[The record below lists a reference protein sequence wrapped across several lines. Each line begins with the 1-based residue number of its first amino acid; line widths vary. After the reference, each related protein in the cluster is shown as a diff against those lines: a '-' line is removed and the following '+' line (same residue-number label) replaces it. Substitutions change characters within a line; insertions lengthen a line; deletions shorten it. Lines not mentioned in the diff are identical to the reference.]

1 MTPTASRLLAA
12 VLLTGGAAHAA
23 LAQVPTGPGTPDDA
37 IRINQVGYLPDAPKV
52 AVVCALAPRAV
63 RQFEV
68 VTEAGKRVLGPKPA
82 VESGKFGPCAQT
94 YRLDFSTLREAGQ
107 YRIRAG
113 TMISPIVRIGPGVWN
128 GLAEMPLRYLR
139 QQRSGFNPVYN
150 TSVHTKDGIIVDHPT
165 RAGEYL
171 PASGG
176 WADASDY
183 LQYVTTSATAAFQ
196 LLQAYR
202 DNPRAFGDEYQS
214 DGLPGANGTPDVL
227 DEARHGLAWLLRMFP
242 DDSLML
248 NQLGD
253 DRDHMF
259 FDLPPNDSADYG
271 WGKGGARPLY
281 PCTGIAQGLLR
292 YQNRATGYAS
302 TAGKFAAAFALGA
315 QMLKASDTAL
325 ADTLHRKAVAAF
337 ALGEKYPG
345 PCQTAPGR
353 GAYFYEEDDW
363 EDDMELGAAAL
374 YALTADVRY
383 QGKAMAYAAKA
394 KVKPWMGADT
404 ANHYQWYP
412 WHNLGHY
419 EAARRGTLNE
429 RLTLTGYYRTGLKA
443 VAAKAENGFRVGI
456 PFIWCSSDLM
466 TSLAVQAL
474 LYRRITGD
482 NDYRALEQ
490 SAIDWLFGTNPWGVS
505 MVIGVPADGN
515 FARDPHAVISVK
527 LKYQLDGGLLDG
539 PVYASIFKN
548 LAGIALTKPDQYA
561 RWNTGHIVYHDDWG
575 DYSTNEPIMDGAANV
590 LYLLSWLG
598 RR

>member
-1 MTPTASRLLAA
+1 MTRLSFVPVVPLLLA
-12 VLLTGGAAHAA
+12 LKPLTGAA
-23 LAQVPTGPGTPDDA
+23 QGGGTPDDA
-37 IRINQVGYLPDAPKV
+37 IRVNQVGYLPDAPKV
-52 AVVCALAPRAV
+52 AVVCALAPRALDA
-63 RQFEV
+63 FEV
-68 VTEAGKRVLGPKPA
+68 RNAAGKRVFGPKPA
-82 VESGKFGPCAQT
+82 RATGKFGPCAETYQLDFTALRDGGT
-94 YRLDFSTLREAGQ
+94 YRIHAGDLV
-107 YRIRAG
+107 
-113 TMISPIVRIGPGVWN
+113 SPAVRIGAGVWN
-128 GLAEMPLRYLR
+128 GLADMPLRYMR
-139 QQRSGFNPVYN
+139 QQRKGYNPVFN
-150 TSVHTKDGIIVDHPT
+150 TMIHTKDGIIVDHPT

-171 PASGG
+171 PATGG

-183 LQYVTTSATAAFQ
+183 LQYVTTSATAAYQ
-196 LLQAYR
+196 LMQAWR
-202 DNPRAFGDEYQS
+202 DNPRAFGDEYLA
-214 DGLPGANGTPDVL
+214 DGRPGTNGIPDVL

-259 FDLPPNDSADYG
+259 FDLMPYDSADYG

-281 PCTGIAQGLLR
+281 PCTGIPQGLLR

-315 QMLKASDTAL
+315 QLYRDREPAL
-325 ADTLHRKAVAAF
+325 ADTLRRKAVAAF

-345 PCQTAPGR
+345 ACQTAPGR

-374 YALTADVRY
+374 YALTSDARY
-383 QGKAMAYAAKA
+383 QGKALSYAAKA

-429 RLTLTGYYRTGLKA
+429 RLKLAGYYRDGLKA
-443 VAAKAENGFRVGI
+443 VAGKADNGFRVGI
-456 PFIWCSSDLM
+456 PFIWCSNDLM
-466 TSLAVQAL
+466 TSLAVTAL
-474 LYRRITGD
+474 WYRRITGD
-482 NDYRALEQ
+482 EEYRALEQ
-490 SAIDWLFGTNPWGVS
+490 AAIDWLFGTNPWGVS

-539 PVYASIFKN
+539 PVYASIFRN
-548 LAGIALTKPDQYA
+548 LSGISLTKPDQYA
-561 RWNTGHIVYHDDWG
+561 KWNTGHIVYHDDWG

>member
-1 MTPTASRLLAA
+1 MRLIERSLAA
-12 VLLTGGAAHAA
+12 VLLASTVASSAV
-23 LAQVPTGPGTPDDA
+23 AQANGTPDDA
-37 IRINQVGYLPDAPKV
+37 IRVNQVGYLPDAPKV

-63 RQFEV
+63 GEFEV
-68 VTEAGKRVLGPKPA
+68 VTEAGKRVFGPKPTTDA
-82 VESGKFGPCAQT
+82 GAFGPCAQT
-94 YRLDFSTLREAGQ
+94 YRLDFTALREPGT

-113 TMISPIVRIGPGVWN
+113 DLESRVVKIGPTVWN
-128 GLAEMPLRYLR
+128 GLADMPLRYMR
-139 QQRSGFNPVYN
+139 QQRSGFNPIYN
-150 TSVHTKDGIIVDHPT
+150 TTVHTKDGIIVDHPT

-171 PASGG
+171 PATGG

-202 DNPRAFGDEYQS
+202 DNPKAFGDEHQAN
-214 DGLPGANGTPDVL
+214 GLPGANGIPDVL
-227 DEARHGLAWLLRMFP
+227 DEARHGLAWLVRMYP

-281 PCTGIAQGLLR
+281 PCTGIPQGLLR

-315 QMLKASDTAL
+315 QLLRERDRAF
-325 ADTLHRKAVAAF
+325 ADTLRSKAVAAF
-337 ALGEKYPG
+337 ALGERYPG
-345 PCQTAPGR
+345 ACQTAPGR
-353 GAYFYEEDDW
+353 GAYYYEEDDW

-374 YALTADVRY
+374 YGLTRDVRY
-383 QGKAMAYAAKA
+383 QAKAIGYAAKA

-412 WHNLGHY
+412 WHNIGHY
-419 EAARRGTLNE
+419 EAARGGTLRE
-429 RLTLTGYYRTGLKA
+429 RLTLSGYYRTGLAA
-443 VAAKAENGFRVGI
+443 VAKKADNGFRAGI
-456 PFIWCSSDLM
+456 PFIWCSNDLM
-466 TSLAVQAL
+466 TSLAVTAL
-474 LYRRITGD
+474 WYRRITGD
-482 NDYRALEQ
+482 NQFRELEQ
-490 SAIDWLFGTNPWGVS
+490 AAIDWLFGVNPWGVS

-539 PVYASIFKN
+539 PVYSSIYKN
-548 LAGIALTKPDQYA
+548 LAGISLTKPDAYA
-561 RWNTGHIVYHDDWG
+561 KWNTGHIVYHDDWG
-575 DYSTNEPIMDGAANV
+575 DYSTNEPIMDGAANMA
-590 LYLLSWLG
+590 YLLSWLG
-598 RR
+598 KR